1 MFAIKRRC
9 GGRVSGATIR
19 EGSLANCRLI
29 RVVGRSIA
37 GKDVSALVADV
48 ANGYVYRWSY
58 LTLDRG
64 IPLVDRWEP
73 LSGWPDSRADVTRRS
88 PEWKNA
94 IRGNCDRRKSQGS
107 LGQRKYGT
115 SIIRRTGTASYLL
128 RAVCIRQRLVCQNR
142 KVLRHHVS
150 EVRSEYADVK
160 SASVA
165 DTQNGFRIELISKAE
180 SRRESLVCV
189 VHISVQVISA
199 DAGHT
204 DDACIDV
211 REAALGFTVY
221 TLREVDFPA
230 QAVSHRKFRRYAP
243 RILAVEE
250 PALLAFRSVQA
261 RTDEPLEGSNVA
273 QQEGCKTVAACAAIR
288 CVSGIDVQ
296 QPRPARIARRSQVHR
311 ITDVSTELD
320 LVVALGFRP
329 VVDELELLFAFR
341 QRAIAAANI

>member
-1 MFAIKRRC
+1 M
-9 GGRVSGATIR
+9 
-19 EGSLANCRLI
+19 
-29 RVVGRSIA
+29 
-37 GKDVSALVADV
+37 SALVADV

-64 IPLVDRWEP
+64 IPLVDRREP

-94 IRGNCDRRKSQGS
+94 IRGNCDRRKRQWS
-107 LGQRKYGT
+107 LCQRKHGA

-165 DTQNGFRIELISKAE
+165 DTQNGFRIELIGKAE
-180 SRRESLVCV
+180 SRRESLVRV
-189 VHISVQVISA
+189 ANIPVQVIPA
-199 DAGHT
+199 DVGHA

-211 REAALGFTVY
+211 CESPLGLPVHALWEIH
-221 TLREVDFPA
+221 LPA
-230 QAVSHRKFRRYAP
+230 QSVCHRKFGRYAP
-243 RILAVEE
+243 RVLAVKE
-250 PALLAFRSVQA
+250 PALLALRSGQA

-311 ITDVSTELD
+311 VTDVSTELD
-320 LVVALGFRP
+320 LVVALRFRP

-341 QRAIAAANI
+341 QRAIAATNI